1 MAQNRRWSRLDNA
14 AKIFPPTTS
23 ERFTNV
29 FRFVCELTE
38 SVDGE
43 LLQRAL
49 ERTVEKFPLYHSVLK
64 KGLFWYYFEESDLIP
79 RVAEECLPVC
89 ASIYDADKSGLLF
102 RVSYYKRRINLEIFH
117 ALADGTGALKFL
129 RGMVLA
135 YLAEKHGIAGEV
147 ADLEVARDSGNP
159 DAFFMYYDKTKKIPA
174 SNKRRAYR
182 IRGEKLP
189 DNRLGV
195 IEGFL
200 SVKSALEKA
209 HEHDATL
216 SEFLIALLLC
226 SIRDGMAVRERS
238 RPAVITV
245 PVDLRRFFPIHTTRN
260 FFGVIRVAHDFR
272 KDGREYDEVLAN
284 VRQSFARQLTEE
296 NLHGIIGRYSAIE
309 NNPFVKAIPLSVKI
323 PILRMAG
330 RWADGED
337 TAAFSNVGKVSMPPE
352 AAKRIKLF
360 NVFPGTSR
368 PQVCLCAFEDTLA
381 ISVSSPL
388 RDTGLQRRF
397 FRGLTGM
404 GIPVRV
410 ISNLERIEGGD
421 ANHVAL

>member
-1 MAQNRRWSRLDNA
+1 MPQNRRWSRLDNA

-38 SVDGE
+38 PVDGE

-49 ERTVEKFPLYHSVLK
+49 ERTVEKFPLYRSVLK
-64 KGLFWYYFEESDLIP
+64 KGLFWYYFEESDLP
-79 RVAEECLPVC
+79 TRVSEECLPVC
-89 ASIYDADKSGLLF
+89 APIYDADKSGLLF
-102 RVSYYKRRINLEIFH
+102 RVSYYRRRINLEIFH
-117 ALADGTGALKFL
+117 ALADGTGALRFL
-129 RGMVLA
+129 RNMVSA
-135 YLAEKHGIAGEV
+135 YLTEKHGIPGGP
-147 ADLEVARDSGNP
+147 ADREAADPENP
-159 DAFFMYYDKTKKIPA
+159 DAFFMYYDKTKKIPE
-174 SNKRRAYR
+174 SKKRRAYR
-182 IRGEKLP
+182 IRGERLP

-200 SVKSALEKA
+200 SAKSALEKA
-209 HEHDATL
+209 HEHGATL

-226 SIRDGMAVRERS
+226 AIRDGMAVRERF

-245 PVDLRRFFPIHTTRN
+245 PVDLRRFFPTHTTRN
-260 FFGVIRVAHDFR
+260 FFGVIRIAHDFR
-272 KDGREYDEVLAN
+272 KDGREYAQVLAH
-284 VRQSFARQLTEE
+284 VRQSFAQQLTEE

-309 NNPFVKAIPLSVKI
+309 NNPFVKAIPLPVKI

-330 RWADGED
+330 RWADGAD

-352 AAKRIKLF
+352 AAKHIRLF
-360 NVFPGTSR
+360 NVFPGTKR
-368 PQVCLCAFEDTLA
+368 PQICLCAFGDTLA
-381 ISVSSPL
+381 ISASSPL
-388 RDTGLQRRF
+388 RDTGLQQRF

-410 ISNLERIEGGD
+410 ISNLEQIEGGE
-421 ANHVAL
+421 ARHAAL